1 MSANVQHEPMR
12 AITEDLGL
20 LSTKVGLRSERGTL
34 IAVFCLKNPQ
44 RPRVRAIKG
53 DMFK

>member
-12 AITEDLGL
+12 TITEDLGL
-20 LSTKVGLRSERGTL
+20 LSTKVGRGTL
-34 IAVFCLKNPQ
+34 ITVFCLKNPQ
-44 RPRVRAIKG
+44 RPWVRAING

>member
-34 IAVFCLKNPQ
+34 ITVYFASKIHSAPGLGP
-44 RPRVRAIKG
+44 
-53 DMFK
+53 